1 MSIQAIYLTAHS
13 AALEAESDT
22 VGDLNG
28 NWWQRPRLDQTTS
41 GNFLAPPETVR
52 FKYSTVE
59 YDIVFKSGVNGTAT
73 QVDKVTKID
82 KTPKKPKT

>member
-1 MSIQAIYLTAHS
+1 MSLEAIFETAHS
-13 AALEAESDT
+13 AALEAESET

-28 NWWQRPRLDQTTS
+28 NWWQQPRSDQTTS
-41 GNFLAPPETVR
+41 GDFLAPPETVR

-59 YDIVFKSGVNGTAT
+59 YDIVSKSGVDGRAT

-82 KTPKKPKT
+82 KTPKSKKK